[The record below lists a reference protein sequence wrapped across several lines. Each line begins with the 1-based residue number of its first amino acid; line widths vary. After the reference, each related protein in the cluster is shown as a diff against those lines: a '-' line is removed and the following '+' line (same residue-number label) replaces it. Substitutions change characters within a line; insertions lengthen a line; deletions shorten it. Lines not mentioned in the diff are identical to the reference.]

1 VSPRL
6 PHFTKSTAWRAR
18 ARWRVTRAA
27 QVILA
32 SSLGGTGLLTLCAL
46 ALYMSKREQL
56 EDDTDEVL
64 SGHAASLTP
73 Y

>member
-1 VSPRL
+1 M
-6 PHFTKSTAWRAR
+6 
-18 ARWRVTRAA
+18 TRAA